1 MAGFSRLFF
10 ALWPDDKI
18 RQELIRLRR
27 SLQVPAKEFRWV
39 PPHNFHVTLV
49 FLGSIDTRSEALIK
63 QSVASIAVKP
73 FDLTFDR
80 LTYWNKPKVL
90 CLTCQQQPAPELMK
104 LVEALGL
111 AVAHCGIQTDAK
123 PYTPHITLARKAPA
137 FIEQECEPIVWRAES
152 FCLAESCSEPGGVCY
167 KVIEQWP
174 FIPDLC

>member
-27 SLQVPAKEFRWV
+27 SLQPQVKEFRWV

-49 FLGSIDTRSEALIK
+49 FLGNIDPNSAASIK
-63 QSVASIAVKP
+63 QSVESIAAKP
-73 FDLTFDR
+73 FELVFDR
-80 LTYWNKPKVL
+80 VSYWNKPKAV
-90 CLTCQQQPAPELMK
+90 CLTCRQQPAPELMR

-111 AVAHCGIQTDAK
+111 AVAHCGVQTDAK

-137 FIEQECEPIVWRAES
+137 FIEQCCEPIVWRAES
-152 FCLAESCSEPGGVCY
+152 FCLVESCNEPGGVYY

-174 FIPDLC
+174 FISDLC